1 MKKNN
6 SWGWSSRVMGA
17 LGVVL
22 MGGLLCGCT
31 STYQARK
38 AKTSGFLVDYSQLRP
53 GQGDEA
59 LLVYVSPVADFRR
72 YGKIMMDPVRV
83 YGTRGSALA
92 KLPGADLQRL
102 ANYLDATLRATLAV
116 DYALVNTPGPDVMR
130 LRVAITEAKGAKVA
144 LDTFSTLMP
153 MSLAVSE
160 VKNLATGSHTAV
172 GSVGVECEGLD
183 SQTQARLFAAVDERV
198 GRKVTGKF
206 DKFEKWRTAADAFDY
221 WAQRLQNRL
230 REERGRNIR

>member
-1 MKKNN
+1 
-6 SWGWSSRVMGA
+6 V
-17 LGVVL
+17 
-22 MGGLLCGCT
+22 
-31 STYQARK
+31 
-38 AKTSGFLVDYSQLRP
+38 
-53 GQGDEA
+53 
-59 LLVYVSPVADFRR
+59 
-72 YGKIMMDPVRV
+72 
-83 YGTRGSALA
+83 
-92 KLPGADLQRL
+92 
-102 ANYLDATLRATLAV
+102 NYLDATLRATLKT

-153 MSLAVSE
+153 IGLALSE
-160 VKNLATGSHTAV
+160 AKNLATGSHTAV

-206 DKFEKWRTAADAFDY
+206 DKLEKWRTATDAFDY

-230 REERGRNIR
+230 REERSRNIR